1 MSAISSASG
10 NPLLTSYAQAIIP
23 DLESSQANFI
33 APQVVAP
40 SARSRYKIYNEVN
53 SWQTYETQRAIG
65 GPATRIP
72 WLASDGQL
80 NLEPHAL
87 ENPIDDFEREDTSD
101 IVGLQQSKVR
111 SLLSSATLSNEK
123 DLFTYL
129 KANVSAEAGKGTWN
143 ASTDPIEQLDEQLVA
158 LETAL
163 GRRPNRILM
172 GTLAWQIMRDNA
184 KTQARFKSG
193 FASIT
198 RDMVSNVLI
207 FPVEIAIGGLL
218 YNSAQPQAT
227 KSKARFVGSDV
238 FCFYADQNPTMEDP
252 SFAKTFTT
260 GRGGIQSVRTYREE
274 GSRSDIVAVDW
285 NRQFA
290 ITNSEGVKRLTVTSS

>member
-87 ENPIDDFEREDTSD
+87 ENPIDDFEREDTAD
-101 IVGLQQSKVR
+101 LVGLQQSKVR

-123 DLFTYL
+123 DLFTYI
-129 KANVSAEAGKGTWN
+129 KANVSAEGGKGTWN

-207 FPVEIAIGGLL
+207 FPCEIQIGGLI
-218 YNSAQPQAT
+218 YNAAQPQAT
-227 KSKARFVGSDV
+227 KNKARNVGSDV
-238 FCFYADQNPTMEDP
+238 FLFYADQNPTMEDP

-260 GRGGIQSVRTYREE
+260 GRGGITSVRTYREE

>member
-1 MSAISSASG
+1 
-10 NPLLTSYAQAIIP
+10 
-23 DLESSQANFI
+23 
-33 APQVVAP
+33 
-40 SARSRYKIYNEVN
+40 
-53 SWQTYETQRAIG
+53 
-65 GPATRIP
+65 
-72 WLASDGQL
+72 
-80 NLEPHAL
+80 
-87 ENPIDDFEREDTSD
+87 
-101 IVGLQQSKVR
+101 
-111 SLLSSATLSNEK
+111 
-123 DLFTYL
+123 
-129 KANVSAEAGKGTWN
+129 
-143 ASTDPIEQLDEQLVA
+143 
-158 LETAL
+158 
-163 GRRPNRILM
+163 M

>member
-123 DLFTYL
+123 DLFTYI
-129 KANVSAEAGKGTWN
+129 KANVSAEGGKGTWN

-238 FCFYADQNPTMEDP
+238 FLFFADQNPTMEDP